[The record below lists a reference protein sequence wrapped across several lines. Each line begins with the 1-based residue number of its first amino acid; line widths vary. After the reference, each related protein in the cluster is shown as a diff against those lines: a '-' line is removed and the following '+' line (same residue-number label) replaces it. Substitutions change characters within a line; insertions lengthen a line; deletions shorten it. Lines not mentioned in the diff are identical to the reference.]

1 MGLAQVVVS
10 ASRLFSHH
18 IPMLD
23 KVRHLVIEG
32 PIGVGKTSLAKRI
45 ALHLRAET
53 LLEVPEANPFLE
65 RFYRDSA
72 RYAFSTQV
80 FFLFQRIHQLRD
92 LAQRDLFSDV
102 FVADFL
108 LEKDALFASLTL
120 ADDELRLYRQIYS
133 NLAVQTSAPDLVI
146 YLDAPP
152 SALLTRIAERG
163 RAMEVSISESYLA
176 QLCEAYTRFFYQY
189 EAAPLLT
196 VNTEQFDPAN
206 NDADFEMLLD
216 RVRQMRGRREFFNR
230 GN

>member
-1 MGLAQVVVS
+1 
-10 ASRLFSHH
+10 
-18 IPMLD
+18 MLD

-32 PIGVGKTSLAKRI
+32 PIGVGKTSLAKRM

-53 LLEVPEANPFLE
+53 LLEEPEANPFLE

-80 FFLFQRIHQLRD
+80 FFLFQRVHQLRD
-92 LAQRDLFSDV
+92 LAQRDLFSDI
-102 FVADFL
+102 FVANFL

-120 ADDELRLYRQIYS
+120 ADDELHLYRQIYS

-152 SALLTRIAERG
+152 AALLTRIAERG

-189 EAAPLLT
+189 EAAPVLT
-196 VNTEQFDPAN
+196 VNTENLDPAN
-206 NDADFEMLLD
+206 DDADFEMLLD
-216 RVRQMRGRREFFNR
+216 RIRQMRGRREFFNR

>member
-1 MGLAQVVVS
+1 
-10 ASRLFSHH
+10 
-18 IPMLD
+18 MLD

-32 PIGVGKTSLAKRI
+32 PIGVGKTSLARRM
-45 ALHLRAET
+45 AEHLRAET
-53 LLEVPEANPFLE
+53 MLEAPEANPFLE

-120 ADDELRLYRQIYS
+120 ADDELHLYRQIYS

-163 RAMEVSISESYLA
+163 RPMEVSISESYLA

-196 VNTEQFDPAN
+196 VNTEHLDPAN

-230 GN
+230 AD

>member
-1 MGLAQVVVS
+1 
-10 ASRLFSHH
+10 
-18 IPMLD
+18 MLD

-120 ADDELRLYRQIYS
+120 ADDELHLYRQIYS
-133 NLAVQTSAPDLVI
+133 NLAIQTSAPDLVI

-163 RAMEVSISESYLA
+163 RTMEVSISESYLA

-196 VNTEQFDPAN
+196 VNTEQFDPAH